1 MTHMTTSKN
10 SFKAGDILIVR
21 FPFSNLQSQKVRPA
35 LVVVDQKDED
45 ILLVPISSAE
55 QSSSRHYRI
64 ADTHY
69 LHRKLPIISSV
80 KYTKLFSL
88 HQSLIHGKYT
98 ELKLHAFVA
107 VRERIVHYVSGR

>member
-1 MTHMTTSKN
+1 MTNSKN

-21 FPFSNLQSQKVRPA
+21 FPFSNLQSRKVRPA
-35 LVVVDQKDED
+35 LVVADQQDED

-55 QSSSRHYRI
+55 QSASKHHRI

-80 KYTKLFSL
+80 KYTKLFTL
-88 HQSLIHGKYT
+88 HKSLIQGKYT
-98 ELKLHAFVA
+98 ELKVDIFDTIRQKILHFVA
-107 VRERIVHYVSGR
+107 GS